1 MALRR
6 RSLVPSTA
14 RSLFGGTKRECGVET
29 VGSEI
34 YHLMPDC
41 EQAFDSLN
49 ARFSRHECTALRFGI
64 GFRTLRERYFPAMES
79 TQRYGRRGVSNPP
92 SCTSP
97 QRPLIRRGGWLL
109 GAIRYAICR
118 GGPSGCIA
126 GSSLLTVD
134 FLRDTMAKEGSFDRC
149 FPEDI
154 TKSFPHFPLFFPQ
167 NKGFFRKET
176 IDVVV
181 LPCRRG

>member
-97 QRPLIRRGGWLL
+97 QRLLKRRR
-109 GAIRYAICR
+109 ARYAVQFGENR
-118 GGPSGCIA
+118 LNRTAGPRLGCFF
-126 GSSLLTVD
+126 LTAWRWSV
-134 FLRDTMAKEGSFDRC
+134 RS
-149 FPEDI
+149 P
-154 TKSFPHFPLFFPQ
+154 P
-167 NKGFFRKET
+167 
-176 IDVVV
+176 
-181 LPCRRG
+181 